1 MTSTNQPDPPVD
13 PEDRRKHLEFIQAII
28 ARLSTS
34 SATAKGWSL
43 TLAGAAFG
51 FSAVNDKWYLAL
63 LGCIILIA
71 FSVMDAY
78 YLHSERLFRDLYEDA
93 RLGNAPVYSMNPHA
107 YSHAHRR
114 IDTYRTWSVLGFY
127 GPLLIVGIIVT
138 LVLLLAGTD
147 HRETNGTTTARTIT
161 CAGTTDTE
169 RDRTTDQ

>member
-1 MTSTNQPDPPVD
+1 MTTPNNPPDPPVD
-13 PEDRRKHLEFIQAII
+13 PEDRRKHLEFIQAVI
-28 ARLSTS
+28 ARLSNS

-78 YLHSERLFRDLYEDA
+78 YLHSERLFRALYEA
-93 RLGNAPVYSMNPHA
+93 AYMGNVRAYAMNPHD
-107 YSHAHRR
+107 YDDAHRR

-127 GPLLIVGIIVT
+127 GPLLIAGTVVT
-138 LVLLLAGTD
+138 LVLLLAGHDNSDNECD
-147 HRETNGTTTARTIT
+147 HGDPHEHSHGHR
-161 CAGTTDTE
+161 
-169 RDRTTDQ
+169 Q

>member
-1 MTSTNQPDPPVD
+1 MTINNPPASPVD
-13 PEDRRKHLEFIQAII
+13 PEDRRKHLEFIQAVI
-28 ARLSTS
+28 ARLSNS

-78 YLHSERLFRDLYEDA
+78 YLHSERLFRALYDDA
-93 RLGNAPVYSMNPHA
+93 RKGNVQVYAMHPHD
-107 YSHAHRR
+107 YDNAHRR

-127 GPLLIVGIIVT
+127 GPLLIAGAVVT
-138 LVLLLAGTD
+138 LVLLLTGHD
-147 HRETNGTTTARTIT
+147 DSN
-161 CAGTTDTE
+161 DE
-169 RDRTTDQ
+169 RDHGDPRKHAYGRHP